1 VGDTGVERLHS
12 ACLAAVE
19 RCAVKEMDGIAPD
32 TFAELGEALFW
43 LIALAEA
50 RGRHKKPDLLQ
61 GLRWARNRIAHGV
74 LLTAP
79 QEWHYGTEL
88 GKWVLGRGE
97 LGTRSEYRWLPLDAI
112 KPRRAQKQK
121 QDQTVGETAYQ
132 DHVAGR
138 SVIELLR
145 EGVALVMD

>member
-1 VGDTGVERLHS
+1 VGDEGVERLHS

-19 RCAVKEMDGIAPD
+19 RCAVKELDGIAPD

-50 RGRHKKPDLLQ
+50 RGRHKKTALLR
-61 GLRWARNRIAHGV
+61 GLGWARDRIAHGV

-88 GKWVLGRGE
+88 GKWVLGKGK
-97 LGTRSEYRWLPLDAI
+97 LGTRSEYRWLSPNEVDP
-112 KPRRAQKQK
+112 KRTQKG
-121 QDQTVGETAYQ
+121 DQTVGETAYD
-132 DHVAGR
+132 DHLAGR
-138 SVIELLR
+138 AVIEVLR
-145 EGVALVMD
+145 EGVAEAMATR

>member
-1 VGDTGVERLHS
+1 MGDEGVERLHS

-19 RCAVKEMDGIAPD
+19 RCAVKERDGIDPD

-50 RGRHKKPDLLQ
+50 RGRHKKTALLR
-61 GLRWARNRIAHGV
+61 GLGWARDRIAHGV
-74 LLTAP
+74 LVTGP

-88 GKWVLGRGE
+88 GKWVMGKGA
-97 LGTRSEYRWLPLDAI
+97 LGTRSGYRWLPSDAVNP
-112 KPRRAQKQK
+112 KRMQKS
-121 QDQTVGETAYQ
+121 DPTAGETAYD

-138 SVIELLR
+138 AVIEVLR
-145 EGVALVMD
+145 EGVAEAMAT